1 MNSYNQDLEMGQV
14 PYNAQGEMSVAL
26 ERRGQ
31 INQALSK
38 VQFQREQLFPIQQ
51 ALLSSTSSAED
62 RHLRNR
68 IDSAE
73 EEITNS
79 FQYVRTLLDSMKR
92 DLDMTKP
99 NNQSQ
104 VKIIGDQIR
113 ATVED
118 YRRAQRVFSEQLE
131 AQVQRRYEIAH
142 PEATE
147 EEVREG
153 VENVLYGNA
162 QAFEIQGMRSHKANE
177 ARAAVLE
184 RSTAIRKIAQ
194 DLQILHELFQETAQL
209 VEEQQYPLEK
219 TVENTEN
226 TLQHTQ
232 KANGLL
238 DRAVVSAKSA
248 RRYKWYILL
257 VVILIIAIIVA
268 ASVGWCK
275 STHQC

>member
-1 MNSYNQDLEMGQV
+1 
-14 PYNAQGEMSVAL
+14 MSVAL

-113 ATVED
+113 ATVEE

-153 VENVLYGNA
+153 VESVLYGNA
-162 QAFEIQGMRSHKANE
+162 QAFEVWS
-177 ARAAVLE
+177 
-184 RSTAIRKIAQ
+184 
-194 DLQILHELFQETAQL
+194 
-209 VEEQQYPLEK
+209 
-219 TVENTEN
+219 
-226 TLQHTQ
+226 
-232 KANGLL
+232 
-238 DRAVVSAKSA
+238 
-248 RRYKWYILL
+248 
-257 VVILIIAIIVA
+257 
-268 ASVGWCK
+268 
-275 STHQC
+275 

>member
-1 MNSYNQDLEMGQV
+1 
-14 PYNAQGEMSVAL
+14 MSVAL

-68 IDSAE
+68 IDSTE

-79 FQYVRTLLDSMKR
+79 FQYVRTLLDNMKR

-113 ATVED
+113 STVED

-131 AQVQRRYEIAH
+131 AQVQRRYEIVH

-162 QAFEIQGMRSHKANE
+162 QAFEVCWRNLFSSLFYSNPTTDPRHAKPQGE
-177 ARAAVLE
+177 
-184 RSTAIRKIAQ
+184 
-194 DLQILHELFQETAQL
+194 
-209 VEEQQYPLEK
+209 
-219 TVENTEN
+219 
-226 TLQHTQ
+226 
-232 KANGLL
+232 
-238 DRAVVSAKSA
+238 
-248 RRYKWYILL
+248 
-257 VVILIIAIIVA
+257 
-268 ASVGWCK
+268 
-275 STHQC
+275 